1 MSSIKLIMILA
12 GTISFCIGLV
22 GIVVPG
28 LPTTPFLLLTAGLYV
43 KSSGKLYNALIS
55 NKLIGQY
62 IINFQKER
70 GIPLKSKITSIAI
83 MWSMISISCLFM
95 IRLLTIQV
103 IVLIIGVIGTIV
115 MGFVVPTVTKSDSI
129 NK

>member
-1 MSSIKLIMILA
+1 MILA
-12 GTISFCIGLV
+12 GTISLCIGLV

-43 KSSGKLYNALIS
+43 KSSDRLYNTLIS
-55 NKLIGQY
+55 NRLLGKY
-62 IINFQKER
+62 IRTFQKER
-70 GIPLKSKITSIAI
+70 GLSLKSKLTSIAI
-83 MWSMISISCLFM
+83 MWIMISISCLFM